1 MQTISEEKINDIRNS
16 ADIVNIISD
25 YIPLKLKG
33 KNYFGVCPF
42 HDDHSPSMSV
52 SKDRQ
57 LFKCFVCNKGGNV
70 FTFVKDYENI
80 SYIEA
85 VKRVADKIGIPID
98 IENVKKSDDKFK
110 LEHEIME
117 FSTKIFQNNL
127 NSEEGIKA
135 KEYLSKRGI
144 TDNIIKDFRIGL
156 SLPKSTYLYDVLIKK
171 GYELNTLDDLG
182 LITKDGINGYDKFIN
197 RIMIPITDLNG
208 NVVGYTGRI
217 FNGEDSAKYINSKE
231 TILYKKGNILFNY
244 YNAKNYIREE
254 KCAILVE
261 GNMDAIRM
269 YSSGVRNVL
278 ALMGT
283 AITKEQ
289 VDILK
294 KLRVP
299 IILMLDNDN
308 AGLIA
313 TLNIGDYL
321 EKNNITTKV
330 VRLSGAKDPD
340 EYIINRGIEAFK
352 ETIKNSL
359 NYFDFKINSLK
370 ENKNLSNTEELI
382 NYIKDVIKMLEDKDN
397 LTKEI
402 TLKKLSEEYNI
413 DYKVLKKEVVFD
425 NENTIKSNNI
435 VINNKGYETKYDK
448 CVKKIFYYMMN
459 DIKYVT
465 IFNNKLG
472 FLKNKNERDLVREI
486 ETYIEKY
493 DKINFADFLSYAEL
507 NDNIKEFVHTITSD
521 ISFEELD
528 EKIFIEYLERIDEIL
543 LDSQI
548 KELKNKQMTTID
560 INEKIKLG
568 MELTE
573 LVKKRSGKNGGN

>member
-52 SKDRQ
+52 SKERQ

-85 VKRVADKIGIPID
+85 VKRVADKIGIPLD
-98 IENVKKSDDKFK
+98 IENVRKSEDKFR

-156 SLPKSTYLYDVLIKK
+156 SLPKTTYLYDVLIKK
-171 GYELNTLDDLG
+171 GYELNTLDNLG

-269 YSSGVRNVL
+269 YSSGIRNVL

-289 VDILK
+289 IDILK

-313 TLNIGDYL
+313 TLNIGEEL
-321 EKNNITTKV
+321 EKNNIITKV

-340 EYIINRGIEAFK
+340 EYIISRGIEAFK
-352 ETIKNSL
+352 DTIKNSL
-359 NYFDFKINSLK
+359 NYFDFKMNYLK

-382 NYIKDVIKMLEDKDN
+382 NYVKDVLKLLNGKDN

-413 DYKVLKKEVVFD
+413 DYEILKKEVSFD
-425 NENTIKSNNI
+425 KENTIRSN
-435 VINNKGYETKYDK
+435 VIIKNTANETKYDK
-448 CVKKIFYYMMN
+448 CVKNIFYYMMS
-459 DIKYVT
+459 DEKYIT
-465 IFNNKLG
+465 IFNNRLG
-472 FLKNKNERDLVREI
+472 YLKNKIERDLVREI
-486 ETYIEKY
+486 ETYVEKY

-507 NDNIKEFVHTITSD
+507 NDNIKEFVHTISSNV
-521 ISFEELD
+521 SFEELE
-528 EKIFIEYLERIDEIL
+528 EKVFIEYLERVEEIL
-543 LDSQI
+543 LEEQI
-548 KELKNKQMTTID
+548 KDIKNKQSLTMD
-560 INEKIKLG
+560 ENEKIKLG
-568 MELTE
+568 IELTK
-573 LVKKRSGKNGGN
+573 LVQKRSEKNGRN

>member
-52 SKDRQ
+52 SKERQ

-98 IENVKKSDDKFK
+98 IESARKSEDKFK

-171 GYELNTLDDLG
+171 GYELNTLDNLG

-269 YSSGVRNVL
+269 YSSGIRNVL

-289 VDILK
+289 IDILK

-313 TLNIGDYL
+313 TLNIGEEL
-321 EKNNITTKV
+321 EKNNIITKV

-340 EYIINRGIEAFK
+340 EYIISRGIEAFK
-352 ETIKNSL
+352 DTIKNSL
-359 NYFDFKINSLK
+359 NYFDFKMNYLK

-382 NYIKDVIKMLEDKDN
+382 NYVKDVIKLLDGKDN

-413 DYKVLKKEVVFD
+413 DYEILKKEVSFNKEDVIRS
-425 NENTIKSNNI
+425 NIIIKNTVN
-435 VINNKGYETKYDK
+435 ETKYDK
-448 CVKKIFYYMMN
+448 CVKNIFYYMMS
-459 DIKYVT
+459 DEKYIT
-465 IFNNKLG
+465 IFNNRLG
-472 FLKNKNERDLVREI
+472 YLKNKIERDLVREI

-493 DKINFADFLSYAEL
+493 DRINFADFLSYAEL
-507 NDNIKEFVHTITSD
+507 NDNIKEFVHTISSNV
-521 ISFEELD
+521 SFEELK
-528 EKIFIEYLERIDEIL
+528 EKVFIEYLERVEEIL
-543 LDSQI
+543 LEEQI
-548 KELKNKQMTTID
+548 KDIKNRQSLTID
-560 INEKIKLG
+560 ENEKIKLG
-568 MELTE
+568 IELTK
-573 LVKKRSGKNGGN
+573 LVQKRSEKNGRN

>member
-33 KNYFGVCPF
+33 KNYFGICPF

-80 SYIEA
+80 SYFDA
-85 VKRVADKIGIPID
+85 VKKVADKIGVPLD
-98 IENVKKSDDKFK
+98 IKNVKKSDSKFK
-110 LEHEIME
+110 LEYEIME

-127 NSEEGIKA
+127 NSHEGIKA

-171 GYELNTLDDLG
+171 GYDINLLDDLG

-208 NVVGYTGRI
+208 EVVGYTGRI

-254 KCAILVE
+254 KCVIVVE

-269 YSSGVRNVL
+269 YSSGVKNVL

-289 VDILK
+289 ISILK

-299 IILMLDNDN
+299 VILMLDNDN

-313 TLNIGDYL
+313 TLNIGEEL
-321 EKNNITTKV
+321 EKNNVITKV

-340 EYIINRGIEAFK
+340 EYIINKGVETFK
-352 ETIKNSL
+352 DTIKNCL
-359 NYFDFKINSLK
+359 NYFDFKINYLK
-370 ENKNLSNTEELI
+370 ENKNLTNTEELI
-382 NYIKDVIKMLEDKDN
+382 NFVKEIIMMIRDKDN

-413 DYKVLKKEVVFD
+413 DYEVLKKEVTFD
-425 NENTIKSNNI
+425 SKDTIKDNI
-435 VINNKGYETKYDK
+435 VVKKITKETKYDK
-448 CVKKIFYYMMN
+448 CVKKIFYYMMS
-459 DIKYVT
+459 DSKFIT

-472 FLKNKNERDLVREI
+472 FLKNKHERDLVREI

-507 NDNIKEFVHTITSD
+507 NNNIKDFVYTITND
-521 ISFEELD
+521 TLFEELE
-528 EKIFIEYLERIDEIL
+528 EKKFIEYLERINEIL
-543 LDSQI
+543 IDSQI
-548 KELKNKQMTTID
+548 KELKQRQITTID
-560 INEKIKLG
+560 IDEKIKLG

-573 LVKKRSGKNGGN
+573 LVKKRSVKNGRD